1 MSDPG
6 HGAPAPRIEL
16 IDAVRGLS
24 ILLMVA
30 YHAGYDL
37 VAAGLLPYGLVFN
50 PLLSV
55 LQPLFAGVFIL
66 LAGVS
71 ARFSRDNRRRGLQVL
86 GCALLVSLAAGFVN
100 VPIPF
105 GILHC
110 LGVCMVLCG
119 SPAAW
124 VDRIPRGWQPVLF
137 SALFAAG
144 YLWFPFYAEGAA
156 RFPYL
161 YMFGVLYR
169 GFRAYDYFP
178 LIPWFFLYLLGVWL
192 GAYVRERRFP
202 AWFYTWR
209 VPVLPAIGRRT
220 LLIYLLH
227 QPVIYVAVQWAA
239 GLAGE

>member
-1 MSDPG
+1 MSDAGPR
-6 HGAPAPRIEL
+6 AAAPRIEL

-30 YHAGYDL
+30 YHTGYDL
-37 VAAGLLPYGLVFN
+37 VEAGLSPRGLLFN

-86 GCALLVSLAAGFVN
+86 GCALLVSLAAGFVD
-100 VPIPF
+100 VQIPF

-110 LGVCMVLCG
+110 LGFCMVLCG

-124 VDRIPRGWQPVLF
+124 VDRVPRGWQPVLF
-137 SALFAAG
+137 SACFVAGCLF
-144 YLWFPFYAEGAA
+144 FPLYVTDAS
-156 RFPYL
+156 RFPYV
-161 YMFGVLYR
+161 YMFGVVDPA
-169 GFRAYDYFP
+169 FHAYDYFP

-192 GAYVRERRFP
+192 GAYIRERRFP

-209 VPVLPAIGRRT
+209 VPILPAVGRRT

-227 QPVIYVAVQWAA
+227 QPVIYAVVQGVAW
-239 GLAGE
+239 LAR